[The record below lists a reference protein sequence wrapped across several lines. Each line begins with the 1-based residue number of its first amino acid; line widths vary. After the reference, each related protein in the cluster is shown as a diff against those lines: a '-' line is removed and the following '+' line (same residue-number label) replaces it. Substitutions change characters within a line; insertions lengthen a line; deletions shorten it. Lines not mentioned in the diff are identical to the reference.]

1 MLLSFISVKLA
12 LISTKANSNVDGMIL
27 FAMNVIVVVVIKVSK
42 EEALYKVIG
51 AESDECRADAASS
64 GNAISLLE
72 VERQAIPIA
81 SQMPEKR

>member
-1 MLLSFISVKLA
+1 MTLELLLSFISVKLA
-12 LISTKANSNVDGMIL
+12 LISTKANSNV
-27 FAMNVIVVVVIKVSK
+27 VIVVVVIKVSK

-81 SQMPEKR
+81 SKMPEKR